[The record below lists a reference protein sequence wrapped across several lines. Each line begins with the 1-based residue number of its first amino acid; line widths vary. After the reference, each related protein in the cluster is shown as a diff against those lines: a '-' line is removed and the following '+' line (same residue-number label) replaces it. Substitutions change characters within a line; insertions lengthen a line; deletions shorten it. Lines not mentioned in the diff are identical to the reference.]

1 MHIFQKVKTKHIEP
15 INNNESSLSDWLNY
29 EEPET
34 EGQLSIDV
42 YQTPKTIVVKS
53 TIAGVKPENLKIS
66 LHGDMLTIKGS
77 RETVKEI
84 NEEDYLYRE
93 CYWGAFS
100 RSIILPAEVDNKRV
114 EAELENGIL
123 TISLYKTNL
132 NEIEVKIKD

>member
-1 MHIFQKVKTKHIEP
+1 MIFSKKVKTNHLEAV
-15 INNNESSLSDWLNY
+15 NNDESSISDWLNY

-42 YQTPKTIVVKS
+42 YQTPKTIVIKS

-66 LHGDMLTIKGS
+66 LHNDLLTIKGKRGAS
-77 RETVKEI
+77 AEIKEE
-84 NEEDYLYRE
+84 NYLYRE

-123 TISLYKTNL
+123 TIILYKNIQ
-132 NEIEVKIKD
+132 NEIEIKIKD

>member
-15 INNNESSLSDWLNY
+15 INNDESSLSSWLNY

-42 YQTPKTIVVKS
+42 YQTPKTIVVNS

-66 LHGDMLTIKGS
+66 LHGDLLTIKGS
-77 RETVKEI
+77 RDAGKEI

-123 TISLYKTNL
+123 TITLYKTNPS
-132 NEIEVKIKD
+132 EIEVKIRD